1 MAGQST
7 GALERNVINK
17 LVGILKNSQQIKFGV
32 KTNSS
37 KHYFDVFYMQK
48 RNRFY
53 YFGGT
58 DADSFI
64 TVQGLTAAGCYF
76 DEVALLNEEFVDVC
90 TSRCSIDG
98 SKYWYNCNPRHPLHW
113 FKTKMIDNAKD
124 IKALVLHFVMDD
136 NPSLSEAKKQEYKN
150 NFKGVFYRR
159 YVNGEWCVA
168 EGIIYENWKVEEF
181 DFNRMV
187 LAKDYYRRDIYNK
200 LTGMDFGYSNHPTAV
215 AASLY
220 DKSDNTLYIYKEIYE
235 QGLKIKDIFDR
246 VKKAE
251 LHKLKITADSED
263 PRSID
268 ELRDLGLNMVGVKKG
283 KGSVISGIQRLQS
296 FNIIVHP
303 SCKNAINEFNSYSWA
318 NDKKTGKPT
327 NEPLKEHD
335 DFMDALRYS
344 TIEMDGNFSFG

>member
-17 LVGILKNSQQIKFGV
+17 LIGILKNSQKIKFGV
-32 KTNSS
+32 KANSS

-113 FKTKMIDNAKD
+113 FKTKMIDDAKAM
-124 IKALVLHFVMDD
+124 KALVLHFVMDD

-159 YVNGEWCVA
+159 YINGEWCVA
-168 EGIIYENWKVEEF
+168 EGVIYENWKIEEF
-181 DFNRMV
+181 DYHRML
-187 LAKDYYRRDIYNK
+187 LAKDYYRRDKYIK
-200 LTGMDFGYSNHPTAV
+200 LCGLDFGYNHPTAV
-215 AASLY
+215 AASMY
-220 DKSDNTLYIYKEIYE
+220 DKEGNTLYVYKEVYRRN
-235 QGLKIKDIFDR
+235 LLIKDIYDEI
-246 VKKAE
+246 KKQD
-251 LHKLKITADSED
+251 LHKLKIVGDSED
-263 PRSID
+263 PRMIE
-268 ELRDLGLNMVGVKKG
+268 ELRNFGLNIASVN

-296 FNIIVHP
+296 MNIIVHP
-303 SCKNAINEFNSYSWA
+303 SCKNAIAEFNSYSWK
-318 NDKKTGKPT
+318 NDKKTGMALD
-327 NEPLKEHD
+327 EPVKEND

-344 TIEMDGNFSFG
+344 ALDIGGNFNFG